1 MRSPA
6 SCAPASTTT
15 PSVRSLFLPRTDAGV
30 IMQLVLTLLIGAPIV
45 WRLWRE
51 GLTEL
56 VWFAGGVVVL
66 LLGLFAVRTVH

>member
-1 MRSPA
+1 
-6 SCAPASTTT
+6 
-15 PSVRSLFLPRTDAGV
+15 VRQLFLPRTDAGV
-30 IMQLVLTLLIGAPIV
+30 IAQLVVTLVIGPPIV
-45 WRLWRE
+45 WMLWRR

>member
-1 MRSPA
+1 MRQL
-6 SCAPASTTT
+6 
-15 PSVRSLFLPRTDAGV
+15 LFPRTDGGV
-30 IMQLVLTLLIGAPIV
+30 ILQLVLTLVIGAPIV

>member
-1 MRSPA
+1 
-6 SCAPASTTT
+6 
-15 PSVRSLFLPRTDAGV
+15 VRQLLFPRTDGGV
-30 IMQLVLTLLIGAPIV
+30 ILQLVLTLVIGAPIV

>member
-1 MRSPA
+1 
-6 SCAPASTTT
+6 
-15 PSVRSLFLPRTDAGV
+15 VRQVLFPHTDAGV
-30 IMQLVLTLLIGAPIV
+30 IVQLIVTVVIGGPIV
-45 WRLWRE
+45 WSLWRR